1 MKKLEMQQQEWW
13 QGAVIYQIYP
23 RSFQD
28 TNGDGVGDLPGIIRR
43 LEYIAS
49 LGVDAIWVSPF
60 FKSPMAD
67 YGYDIAD
74 YREVDPLFG
83 TLADFDELLRKA
95 HKLGLKVMIDQV
107 LSHTS
112 IEHAWFQASRQS
124 RNNPYSNWFV
134 WADPR
139 EDGGPPNNWLSI
151 FGGIA
156 WTWEPRRS
164 QYYLHNFLAKQP
176 DLNFHE
182 PAVRQASLDNV
193 RFWLERGVDGLRL
206 DAINFCYH
214 DQQLRDN
221 PPKPAAKRAGRGF
234 KSDNPYAYQYHYYNN
249 TRPENLG
256 FLNDLRTLLNQFPG
270 TVALGEIS
278 SEDSIATMAEY
289 TKPGRLHMA
298 YSFELLGPKGTAKI
312 FRDTI
317 QRQFNAAP
325 GSWPCWAISNH
336 DVERVFSRWGT
347 DRSPRHF
354 ATQLS
359 ALLCCLRG
367 SVSIYQG
374 EELGLP
380 ETEVPYD
387 KMRDPYGIAFWPNFK
402 GRDGCRTPLAWSKTV
417 NGDFTEGEPWLP
429 VSPEHLTLSVAAQEI
444 DCHSALNGFRRV
456 LQWRNT
462 QPVLRGGEIGEVSAV
477 EDVLVFHRWWGENQI
492 VAVFNLAETPVS
504 IELAQLAGTSTLTG
518 HGLPEG
524 RVLGSTLSLPAH
536 GVYFGSGTRS
546 ANSPAATKLTPPNP
560 NA

>member
-1 MKKLEMQQQEWW
+1 MNQQQEWW

-28 TNGDGVGDLPGIIRR
+28 TNADGVGDLPGIIRR

-83 TLADFDELLRKA
+83 TLADFDQLLRTA
-95 HKLGLKVMIDQV
+95 HTLGLKVMIDQV

-112 IEHAWFQASRQS
+112 IEHPWFQASRQS
-124 RNNPYSNWFV
+124 RNNPYSNWYV

-193 RFWLERGVDGLRL
+193 RFWLERGVDGMRL

-256 FLNDLRTLLNQFPG
+256 FLSDLRTLLNRFPG

-289 TKPGRLHMA
+289 TQPGRLHMA

-317 QRQFNAAP
+317 QRQFTAAP

-380 ETEVPYD
+380 ESEVPYD

-402 GRDGCRTPLAWSKTV
+402 GRDGCRTPLAWSNTA

-429 VSPEHLTLSVAAQEI
+429 VSAEHLTLSVAAQEA
-444 DCHSALNGFRRV
+444 DAHSALNGFRRV

-477 EDVLVFHRWWGENQI
+477 EDVLVFHRWRGEHQI
-492 VAVFNLAETPVS
+492 VAAFNLAETPVS
-504 IELAQLAGTSTLTG
+504 IELGELAGLSALTG

-524 RVLGSTLSLPAH
+524 RVLGSTLSLPGH

-546 ANSPAATKLTPPNP
+546 ANSPAATKLAPPKP